1 MVVRG
6 FGATFL
12 MMLILLVIIHD
23 LEFLNRSCRHR
34 WIRTS
39 LEIVEILLLRQSFWE
54 QFEDTRLRIVIV

>member
-12 MMLILLVIIHD
+12 MMLVLLVIIHD
-23 LEFLNRSCRHR
+23 LEFLNRSCRRR

-54 QFEDTRLRIVIV
+54 QFEDT